1 MQPQYI
7 VFYADESGRSKVVP
21 ILKPQF
27 NIGRGSDND
36 LVINNPKLSRRHAV
50 IEIIGSSPYLSDN
63 GSQNGTYVN
72 EKLVSAPARL
82 ASGDII
88 NLGGACDL
96 GFGIESPG
104 KAQTASAPA
113 AMEVEAPEAGSNS
126 PTLNEAPSTNAA
138 PSISSAPSSKVPIVA
153 GAAIGVIL
161 VCAVLL
167 IAISHSSGSR
177 QPDEANLSTLQDPTY
192 PTSSPMSSP
201 GPTTAE
207 TGGTPRAAESST
219 PINADGKASVS
230 SDAEIGRAAQRVME
244 RISKDTSPYIS
255 DQGKRDVAAKI
266 REYRGSTALAAKF
279 RSMSQRCTEV
289 TELAQANSL
298 KPSLLSFA
306 AIAQS
311 EGGGDP
317 LGTARQM
324 APRLLTLRA
333 TFGTDTANSTLLLLA
348 AYPYPFN
355 PQIGSQTRTAHP
367 LASKLVELGGR
378 RSVEDTSVARS
389 VWFLREKNGLMP
401 EAYDL
406 VIRFLAIGVIAQDPH
421 AYGVDADPLFC

>member
-27 NIGRGSDND
+27 NIGRGADND

-50 IEIIGSSPYLSDN
+50 IEIIGNSPYVSDN
-63 GSQNGTYVN
+63 GSQNGTYIN
-72 EKLVSAPARL
+72 EKLVAAPARL

-96 GFGIESPG
+96 GFSIEAPG
-104 KAQTASAPA
+104 KAQPASVPA
-113 AMEVEAPEAGSNS
+113 AMEPAAPEAGSS
-126 PTLNEAPSTNAA
+126 LPTLNEAPSADPA
-138 PSISSAPSSKVPIVA
+138 PSISSPPSSKVPMVA

-161 VCAVLL
+161 VSAAML
-167 IAISHSSGSR
+167 IAINHSSGSR
-177 QPDEANLSTLQDPTY
+177 QPDEANLSGFREPTY
-192 PTSSPMSSP
+192 TTSSPLSSP

-207 TGGTPRAAESST
+207 TAATARATESST
-219 PINADGKASVS
+219 PKTADGKASGN

-266 REYRGSTALAAKF
+266 REYKGSTTLAAKL

-298 KPSLLSFA
+298 KPSLLSYA

-311 EGGGDP
+311 ENGGDP
-317 LGTARQM
+317 LSTARQM

-378 RSVEDTSVARS
+378 RSTEDTSVARS
-389 VWFLREKNGLMP
+389 VWFLQEKNGLMP

-406 VIRFLAIGVIAQDPH
+406 VVRFLAIGVISQDPR
-421 AYGVDADPLFC
+421 AYGVDADSLFC

>member
-7 VFYADESGRSKVVP
+7 VFYADESGRSKVIP

-27 NIGRGSDND
+27 NIGRGADND

-50 IEIIGSSPYLSDN
+50 IEIIGSSPYVSDN

-96 GFGIESPG
+96 GFSIEVPG
-104 KAQTASAPA
+104 KAQAVSSLA
-113 AMEVEAPEAGSNS
+113 ATEMAAPEAGSDS
-126 PTLNEAPSTNAA
+126 STLNEAPSADPA
-138 PSISSAPSSKVPIVA
+138 PSISSAPSSKVPIIA

-167 IAISHSSGSR
+167 IAISYSSGSR
-177 QPDEANLSTLQDPTY
+177 QPDEANLSALKEPTY
-192 PTSSPMSSP
+192 TTSSPLSSP

-207 TGGTPRAAESST
+207 TGATPRATESGT
-219 PINADGKASVS
+219 PNNADVKASGS

-255 DQGKRDVAAKI
+255 DQGKRDVAARI
-266 REYRGSTALAAKF
+266 RAYRGSTALAAKF

-298 KPSLLSFA
+298 KSSLLSYA

-311 EGGGDP
+311 ESGGDP
-317 LGTARQM
+317 LSTARQM

-389 VWFLREKNGLMP
+389 VWFLQEKNGLMP
-401 EAYDL
+401 EAYEL
-406 VIRFLAIGVIAQDPH
+406 VVRFLAIGVIAQDPH